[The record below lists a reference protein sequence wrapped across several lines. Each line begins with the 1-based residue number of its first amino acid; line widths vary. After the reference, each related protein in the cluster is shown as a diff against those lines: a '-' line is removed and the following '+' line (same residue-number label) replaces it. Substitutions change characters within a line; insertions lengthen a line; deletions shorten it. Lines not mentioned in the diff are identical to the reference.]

1 MVVVVE
7 EDEVEWWWW
16 CRSSGGWLSQ
26 GRVFALEEQRSGRCG
41 TTMRGEEG
49 DKRIDAAI
57 VVAPLASSLLP
68 LIRLAR
74 QTGSDYSTTKRLCDE
89 E

>member
-1 MVVVVE
+1 MMREKVVVVE
-7 EDEVEWWWW
+7 EEEEVEWWWW

-49 DKRIDAAI
+49 DNAEERESMR
-57 VVAPLASSLLP
+57 LLSSLHWLP
-68 LIRLAR
+68 HFFH
-74 QTGSDYSTTKRLCDE
+74 
-89 E
+89 

>member
-1 MVVVVE
+1 MVVEVE

-41 TTMRGEEG
+41 STMRGEEG
-49 DKRIDAAI
+49 DNA
-57 VVAPLASSLLP
+57 
-68 LIRLAR
+68 
-74 QTGSDYSTTKRLCDE
+74 E

>member
-1 MVVVVE
+1 MMREKVEVVV

-49 DKRIDAAI
+49 DNADCREENRCGYCRRFTSSIDSSGAAN
-57 VVAPLASSLLP
+57 
-68 LIRLAR
+68 
-74 QTGSDYSTTKRLCDE
+74 GK
-89 E
+89 

>member
-1 MVVVVE
+1 MREKVVVVE
-7 EDEVEWWWW
+7 MEEEIEWWW

-49 DKRIDAAI
+49 DNA
-57 VVAPLASSLLP
+57 
-68 LIRLAR
+68 
-74 QTGSDYSTTKRLCDE
+74 E

>member
-7 EDEVEWWWW
+7 VVEEENEVEWWW

-49 DKRIDAAI
+49 DNA
-57 VVAPLASSLLP
+57 
-68 LIRLAR
+68 
-74 QTGSDYSTTKRLCDE
+74 E

>member
-1 MVVVVE
+1 MREKVVVVE
-7 EDEVEWWWW
+7 MEEEIEWWW

-49 DKRIDAAI
+49 DNADCREENRCGYCRRSTGFLTSSIDSSGAAN
-57 VVAPLASSLLP
+57 
-68 LIRLAR
+68 
-74 QTGSDYSTTKRLCDE
+74 GK
-89 E
+89 

>member
-1 MVVVVE
+1 MMREKVVVVE
-7 EDEVEWWWW
+7 VEEEEEVEWWWW

-49 DKRIDAAI
+49 DNG
-57 VVAPLASSLLP
+57 
-68 LIRLAR
+68 

>member
-1 MVVVVE
+1 MMREKVEVVV

-41 TTMRGEEG
+41 TTMREEEG
-49 DKRIDAAI
+49 DNA
-57 VVAPLASSLLP
+57 
-68 LIRLAR
+68 
-74 QTGSDYSTTKRLCDE
+74 E
-89 E
+89 ERE